1 MNITAAIKW
10 LENLRE
16 DIGTCDHSSL
26 WNYEQALVEITQLL
40 KKFDWISC
48 KQHLPD
54 EDGVY
59 YVTNSSDEV
68 VVYAFIKG
76 HAEKFWKKH
85 AKAWMPVPDPYMK
98 DKTTTVMTLDEA
110 IEHCEDVFKTEEC
123 KDCANEHLQL
133 ANWLKELKQVREITN
148 VSEENKDK
156 FYVVPEVKSTRY
168 PHEYWC
174 SCGNFL
180 GNAIGC
186 SNFCSCCGKEI
197 LWNSVV

>member
-1 MNITAAIKW
+1 MNIAEAIKW
-10 LENLRE
+10 LENLRK
-16 DIGTCDHSSL
+16 DIGTCEHSSL

-40 KKFDWISC
+40 KKLDWISC
-48 KQHLPD
+48 KQRLPD

-76 HAEKFWKKH
+76 HAEQSWEKH
-85 AKAWMPVPDPYMK
+85 AKAWMPVPDPYVEGS
-98 DKTTTVMTLDEA
+98 TTTDMMLDEA
-110 IEHCEDVFKTEEC
+110 IEHCEEVSRTEEC
-123 KDCANEHLQL
+123 KDCAN
-133 ANWLKELKQVREITN
+133 
-148 VSEENKDK
+148 VSEENKDNS
-156 FYVVPEVKSTRY
+156 YVIPEVKPTRY
-168 PHEYWC
+168 SYEYWC

-197 LWNSVV
+197 LWNYVVQ